1 VAGTACNGA
10 VDERRA
16 GVLDDSGQLREER
29 PMSVLDQL
37 RSIEQ
42 QVLARLRELRP
53 LVAEYR
59 DLEKVADRLG
69 LNGEDDEPA
78 GTEASTAA
86 RAPKAKPAARRAAAG
101 RSKRAPARK
110 RKPAPAARAAAKPKP
125 KAGGASTG
133 SAPSTPAR
141 GRAAKANATA
151 RKRSA
156 VAPGQREQDVLRL
169 VGERPDITVRELAA
183 ELGVDATG
191 LYGVVR
197 RLQGRG
203 QLAKDGTKLR
213 LADTSRPAAES
224 AATGTPA
231 APSETPSAAEATS
244 TGEAGAPT
252 AQPPVVES

>member
-1 VAGTACNGA
+1 
-10 VDERRA
+10 
-16 GVLDDSGQLREER
+16 
-29 PMSVLDQL
+29 MSVLDQL
-37 RSIEQ
+37 RSLEQ

-69 LNGEDDEPA
+69 LKREDDEPA
-78 GTEASTAA
+78 GAEASTA
-86 RAPKAKPAARRAAAG
+86 PQPPNAKPALKRPAKRAGAG

-125 KAGGASTG
+125 KARAASTG
-133 SAPSTPAR
+133 SATSAPAR
-141 GRAAKANATA
+141 GRATNAKAKATA
-151 RKRSA
+151 RKRSG
-156 VAPGQREQDVLRL
+156 VNPGQREQDVLRL

-197 RLQGRG
+197 RLHGRG

-213 LADTSRPAAES
+213 LADTSRPAAEP
-224 AATGTPA
+224 AATGTGA

-252 AQPPVVES
+252 AQPPVIES